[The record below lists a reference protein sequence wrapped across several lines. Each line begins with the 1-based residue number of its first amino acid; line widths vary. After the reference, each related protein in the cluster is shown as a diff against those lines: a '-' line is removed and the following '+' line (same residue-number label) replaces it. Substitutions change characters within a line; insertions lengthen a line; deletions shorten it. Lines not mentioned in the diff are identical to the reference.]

1 MPRIG
6 DSMIRAFLKICKY
19 SGADEADRLALEE
32 VPCDIASVV
41 CSVCG
46 APASM
51 KKHGYY
57 RRSFVYMNS
66 GSVEEGSIKIRRLR
80 CSSCKATHAV
90 LPLAV
95 IPYCVYSVVFIAA
108 LVKDWTQ
115 MAFSSIEVLCEHYG
129 ITTNTFYRLKARFFR
144 GAVLVLGLAS
154 TDSDRQA
161 LAARIAKGAVFVLDG
176 ILSGFFSDNNISF
189 CQSRSP

>member
-1 MPRIG
+1 
-6 DSMIRAFLKICKY
+6 MIRAFLKICKY
-19 SGADEADRLALEE
+19 SGTDEADRRALEE

-41 CSVCG
+41 CPACG
-46 APASM
+46 APVSM

-57 RRSFVYMNS
+57 RRSFVYMDS
-66 GSVEEGSIKIRRLR
+66 GRIEEQSIKIRRLR
-80 CSSCKATHAV
+80 CSSCGTTHAV

-108 LVKDWTQ
+108 LVKDWAQ

-129 ITTNTFYRLKARFFR
+129 ITTNTFYRLKTRFFR
-144 GAVLVLGLAS
+144 GAVLALGLAS

-161 LAARIAKGAVFVLDG
+161 LATRIARGTVFVLDG
-176 ILSGFFSDNNISF
+176 ILSRFFADNNLSF